1 MTTEL
6 QGLTDLLAFSGK
18 SVLITGAAA
27 GMGAAT
33 AKRFAEAG
41 ANLILLDLDERGLRS
56 VQESLSGD
64 NCRVETYAIDLGSKE
79 EIDRFWDTLAP
90 NQPDILINNAGIFP
104 FNDFLHSDEE
114 FVQKVLDVNLLS
126 VYWMCQHFIRR
137 RIKARQEGS
146 IVIVGSIEAMLPFKD
161 DLAHYSMS
169 KAGIMALTRA
179 LARDFGRKGIRVN
192 AVLPGGIKTK
202 GLMRAVRGVW
212 RSPKLIKD
220 GISFT
225 SRLSLG
231 RWGRPDEIARVI
243 LFLASEMASYMTGT
257 LVPVDGGFLSA

>member
-1 MTTEL
+1 MTHNL
-6 QGLTDLLAFSGK
+6 SGLTDLLAFSGK

-41 ANLILLDLDERGLRS
+41 ANLLLLDLDEGGLRS
-56 VQESLSGD
+56 VENSLAATG
-64 NCRVETYAIDLGSKE
+64 CQVEIFPIDLGNKD
-79 EIDRFWDTLAP
+79 EIDQFWRALDSD
-90 NQPDILINNAGIFP
+90 QPDILINNAGIFP

-126 VYWMCQHFIRR
+126 VYWMCQYYIRR
-137 RIKARQEGS
+137 RIETRQDGS

-202 GLMRAVRGVW
+202 GLMNAVKGVW

-257 LVPVDGGFLSA
+257 LIPVDGGFLSA

>member
-1 MTTEL
+1 MT
-6 QGLTDLLAFSGK
+6 QKDHGLSDLLAFSGK

-41 ANLILLDLDERGLRS
+41 AKLLLLDIDEARLQA
-56 VQESLSGD
+56 VQKTLMQGEIEID
-64 NCRVETYAIDLGSKE
+64 IYPIDLGNKE
-79 EIDRFWDTLAP
+79 EIDRFWEDLDRDE
-90 NQPDILINNAGIFP
+90 PDILINNAGIFP
-104 FNDFLHSDEE
+104 FNDFLHTDEE

-126 VYWMCQHFIRR
+126 VYWMCQYYIRR
-137 RIKARQEGS
+137 RTKARREGS

-179 LARDFGRKGIRVN
+179 LARDFGRKRIRVN
-192 AVLPGGIKTK
+192 AVLPGGIKTEGIIK
-202 GLMRAVRGVW
+202 AAKGVW

-220 GISFT
+220 GLSFAN
-225 SRLSLG
+225 RLSLG
-231 RWGRPDEIARVI
+231 RLGRPDEIARVI
-243 LFLASEMASYMTGT
+243 LFLASDMASYMTGA